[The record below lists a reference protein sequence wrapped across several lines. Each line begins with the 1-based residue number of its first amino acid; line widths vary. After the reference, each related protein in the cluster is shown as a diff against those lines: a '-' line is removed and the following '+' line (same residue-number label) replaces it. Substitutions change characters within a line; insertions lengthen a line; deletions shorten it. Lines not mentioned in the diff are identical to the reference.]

1 MKMRR
6 HNLIKTV
13 VSVLLLAA
21 ITLSVSCGSIVP
33 GSGVVDLMKGIKANS
48 LPAAPQ
54 PSRESSAKAADFGLR
69 LFRAARDEG
78 NTLVSPLSV
87 LFALSMTAN
96 GAKAETLEQIE
107 SVLGMSL
114 DELNEF
120 CRGYA
125 ACLPNGNK
133 YKLNLANSIWFTS
146 DERFTVNKDF
156 LQTNADYYGAD
167 AYKAPFDETTLRD
180 INAWVKKNTDGMIP
194 NVLDKIPGNAVMY
207 LINALAFD
215 AEWEWVYEKHAVSEG
230 NFICEDGSKKVV
242 DFMHGSE
249 NQYLKTDNAQGFIK
263 YYKDRKY
270 AFAALLPDEGVSV
283 EELIDSIDGEKLME
297 ILSGAEDKMV
307 ITAIPEFECEY
318 STTLNDALS
327 SMGMPKAFDEFEAEF
342 AGLGASTAGNIF
354 ISRVIHKTHVSVDE
368 RGTKAGAATVIE
380 MADGDLPLNGPIVEL
395 NRPFVYMLIDCE
407 TNLPFFIGTLME
419 P

>member
-283 EELIDSIDGEKLME
+283 EELIDSID
-297 ILSGAEDKMV
+297 
-307 ITAIPEFECEY
+307 
-318 STTLNDALS
+318 ALS

-395 NRPFVYMLIDCE
+395 NRPFIYMLIDCE

>member
-1 MKMRR
+1 MKTR
-6 HNLIKTV
+6 NFIKRIIG
-13 VSVLLLAA
+13 VLLLAA
-21 ITLSVSCGSIVP
+21 MVLNVGCGAKV
-33 GSGVVDLMKGIKANS
+33 GAVDLMSGIKAHGMAS
-48 LPAAPQ
+48 PAKPQ
-54 PSRESSAKAADFGLR
+54 QQDAAKAADFAMR
-69 LFRAARDEG
+69 LFRAANDEG
-78 NTLVSPLSV
+78 NTLISPLSV
-87 LFALSMTAN
+87 LSALSLAVN
-96 GAKAETLEQIE
+96 GAEGETLAQMEA
-107 SVLGMSL
+107 VLGMSR

-120 CRGYA
+120 YRSYSA
-125 ACLPNGNK
+125 QLPSGEK
-133 YKLNLANSIWFTS
+133 YKLSLANSIWFTS

-156 LQTNADYYGAD
+156 LQTNADYYGVD

-270 AFAALLPDEGVSV
+270 AFAALLPDDGVSV

-327 SMGMPKAFDEFEAEF
+327 SMGMPKAFDEFKAEF

-380 MADGDLPLNGPIVEL
+380 MADGALPLNGPIVEL